1 MIFRF
6 YISKQIVLT
15 LLFIIFPA
23 LLFSANSGSVT
34 GTILDKERQKLAGAT
49 VSIMKANTG
58 KVLKGEIT
66 NNNGEFHLDD
76 LAEGN
81 YTIKVTYIGYKNK
94 LVTPLVIHSKKL
106 QLSIGDVLLDAA
118 SVTTNEVEVTAHKQA
133 VQSDIDKIVLNV
145 ESNLSV
151 AGGSALDVLQTAP
164 SVNVDIEG
172 NVSIRGNSNL
182 KILIDGRPS
191 GIDASNLLEMIP
203 ASSIESIEIITNPS
217 AKYEAEGTSGI
228 INIILKK
235 KKNDGFNGL
244 VSGNAGT
251 GDKFN
256 ASVNLNYRYGDFNV
270 YANYDNR
277 FFAMKGNGWSDQTI
291 MTEQTSNSIYQ
302 NQDFRRRGYSHNNK
316 IGFEYTI
323 DEFNIISTFA
333 SYNFGKRYGRDTTMF
348 FNQNADG
355 SNRRAYQSSVNEDS
369 YPYKNFDYSL
379 SYRHNFGEK
388 QHDLTADFTMNSS
401 VRDAPQDYVRR
412 FFNPYT
418 EVYQKSAELGNN
430 HTYTFQSDY
439 GNPISKDAR
448 FESGIRYSLKNYD
461 QDYKFNVMDNITN
474 IYTLDTKVSNHFVY
488 KENVGAFYLNFVDKY
503 DALKYQVGL
512 RTEYTWVEGNQQTT
526 GENFTNSY
534 IGFFPSAFLKYDFN
548 TFNSVK
554 LNYSRRINRPWVRQ
568 LNPFLDTEDP
578 LNLEV
583 GNPKLLPE
591 YMNSF
596 EFGNML
602 NFESTAINSTIF
614 YRMNENVMTEVRTP
628 IDSIRTLSR
637 EENLLSGTTY
647 GAELMWSQDIVKGWK
662 FDISGSYY
670 NNSFSGSIKSTDSS
684 QVQTLTNSSNSW
696 NTKFSTFINLF
707 GFVDFQFSVYYNAP
721 QNSPQGKESANYWSD
736 MGLKYI
742 TMDGN
747 LTFNARLSDAFGTMK
762 HSNTTNGVGF
772 YGESYHKRVSQVLYL
787 GFSYKFNDY
796 KRQNQKRLD
805 DSRGG
810 EDFE

>member
-1 MIFRF
+1 MFFRF
-6 YISKQIVLT
+6 NIEKRLVLV
-15 LLFIIFPA
+15 LLLVIFPA
-23 LLFSANSGSVT
+23 LLFSANSGSVS
-34 GTILDKERQKLAGAT
+34 GTILDKERQKLAGAI

-66 NNNGEFHLDD
+66 NNKGEFHLDD

-81 YTIKVTYIGYKNK
+81 YTLKVTYIGYKNK
-94 LVTPLVIHSKKL
+94 LVTPLVIDSKKY
-106 QLSIGDVLLDAA
+106 QLSIGDILLDAA
-118 SVTTNEVEVTAHKQA
+118 SVTTNEVEVTARKQA

-172 NVSIRGNSNL
+172 NVSIRGNSNI

-228 INIILKK
+228 LNIILKK

-244 VSGNAGT
+244 VSANAGT

-256 ASVNLNYRYGDFNV
+256 VSVNLNYRFGDFNV

-277 FFAMKGNGWSDQTI
+277 FFAMKGYGWSDQTI
-291 MTEQTSNSIYQ
+291 LTEQTSNSIYQ
-302 NQDFRRRGYSHNNK
+302 NYDFWRRGYSHNNK
-316 IGFEYTI
+316 IGIEYTI
-323 DEFNIISTFA
+323 NEFNTISAFA
-333 SYNFGKRYGRDTTMF
+333 SYNFGMRYGRDTTMF
-348 FNQNADG
+348 FNQNVDG
-355 SNRRAYQSSVNEDS
+355 SNRTANQSSVNADS
-369 YPYKNFDYSL
+369 YPYKNIDL
-379 SYRHNFGEK
+379 TMSYRHNFGEK

-412 FFNPYT
+412 YFNPYS
-418 EVYQKSAELGNN
+418 EVFQKSAEVGNN
-430 HTYTFQSDY
+430 KTYTFQSDY
-439 GNPISKDAR
+439 GNPISKDGR

-461 QDYKFNVMDNITN
+461 QDYKFNVMDNVTN

-488 KENVGAFYLNFVDKY
+488 KENVGAFYLNYVDKF

-512 RTEYTWVEGNQQTT
+512 RSEYTWVEGNQQTT

-548 TFNSVK
+548 TVNSVK

-568 LNPFLDTEDP
+568 LNPFIDSEDP

-583 GNPKLLPE
+583 GNPKLKPE
-591 YMNSF
+591 FMNSF
-596 EFGNML
+596 ELGNML
-602 NFESTAINSTIF
+602 NYETSAIYSTIF
-614 YRMNENVMTEVRTP
+614 YRLNEQVMTEVRTP

-637 EENLLSGTTY
+637 EENLLRGTTY

-670 NNSFSGSIKSTDSS
+670 NNSFKGTANN
-684 QVQTLTNSSNSW
+684 QTLSNSSNSW
-696 NTKFSTFINLF
+696 NTKFTSYINLF
-707 GFVDFQFSVYYNAP
+707 GMLDFQFSVYYYAP
-721 QNSPQGKESANYWSD
+721 EIEAQEQQKANYWSD

-747 LTFNARLSDAFGTMK
+747 LTFNARLSDAFATMR
-762 HSNTTNGVGF
+762 HSNTTMGNGF
-772 YGESYHKRVSQVLYL
+772 YGESYRMRASRVLYI

-805 DSRGG
+805 DSRGS